1 MTALADFTAAA
12 LARWASRLALAALI
26 VLSGCASLPGGVVRP
41 PSQAVTDVAA
51 TPLARAAVQAT
62 PDDQRHLSGLRLLP
76 DGPEAFSA
84 RIALAR
90 AARKSLDVQYYL
102 IVPDDSGRQ
111 FLRELRD
118 AADRGVRVRLLIDD
132 LHAAELDDLL
142 PGLATHDNVQIRLF
156 NPLPARTGGFETRL
170 LLSLNEFS
178 RVNRRMHNK
187 LFIADNSIAVTG
199 GRNIANEYFMRSEG
213 ANFIDMDVATIG
225 PAVRGLSEVFDRYW
239 NSEQAYPLDT
249 LVRGIGTREQQRAR
263 FDAWLSRAPDAV
275 PEAQAPTIE
284 VQAPATDAQA
294 HAATVQVRD
303 AAALPV
309 AVDAVA
315 GWRFASV
322 QIIADEPG
330 KATASAEGMANAM
343 DSALLLMGSARSD
356 VLIVSPYFVP
366 GWRGLALMH
375 SAIDHGIRV
384 SVMTN
389 SLAATD
395 EPLAHWAYM
404 RYRTEMLKMGVSVSE
419 LSPVPNRRFATT
431 GHTRSSFGRLHAKVA
446 VVDQRWLL
454 VGSMNMD
461 GRSSRS
467 NTEVGLVIDDAGLAG
482 EALALMQHHWSHS
495 HYRLRIADT
504 DGRVEW
510 LASDG
515 TEGDV
520 LRAEP
525 DVPWFRRLR
534 LGVMSLFVSEDL
546 L

>member
-1 MTALADFTAAA
+1 M
-12 LARWASRLALAALI
+12 
-26 VLSGCASLPGGVVRP
+26 LSGCASLPGGVVRP
-41 PSQAVTDVAA
+41 PSQAVTDVGA
-51 TPLARAAVQAT
+51 TPLARAALQAT

-76 DGPEAFSA
+76 DGPEAFST

-90 AARKSLDVQYYL
+90 AARRSLDVQYYL

-118 AADRGVRVRLLIDD
+118 AAERGVRVRLLIDD

-142 PGLATHDNVQIRLF
+142 PGLAAHDNVQIRLF
-156 NPLPARTGGFETRL
+156 NPLPVRTGGFETRL
-170 LLSLNEFS
+170 LLSFNEFA

-239 NSEQAYPLDT
+239 NSEQAYPLDA
-249 LVRGIGTREQQRAR
+249 LVPALGTREQERAR
-263 FDAWLSRAPDAV
+263 FDAWLAHAPDAV
-275 PEAQAPTIE
+275 PEAQAPATDA
-284 VQAPATDAQA
+284 QAPATDA

-303 AAALPV
+303 AAAPLAV
-309 AVDAVA
+309 AADAVA

-330 KATASAEGMANAM
+330 KATAPAEGMANAM

-366 GWRGLALMH
+366 GRRGLALMH

-395 EPLAHWAYM
+395 EPLAHWAYT

-419 LSPVPNRRFATT
+419 LSPVPHRHFATT
-431 GHTRSSFGRLHAKVA
+431 GRTRSSFGRLHAKVA

-482 EALALMQHHWSHS
+482 EALALMQHHWSHG
-495 HYRLRIADT
+495 HYRLRIAAT

-510 LASDG
+510 LAPDG